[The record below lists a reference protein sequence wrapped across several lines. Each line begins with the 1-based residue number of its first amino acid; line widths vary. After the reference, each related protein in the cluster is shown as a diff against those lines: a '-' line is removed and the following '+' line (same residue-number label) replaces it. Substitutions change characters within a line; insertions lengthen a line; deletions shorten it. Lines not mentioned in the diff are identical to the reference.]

1 MTFSHTSTV
10 SSTTV
15 PTAWHL
21 TGTAPIICSLEI
33 LDDNGNLLRKADM
46 FSKRTIKQHKT
57 ITSVSTASEAL
68 TVSIGEHA
76 KVDLPFMAKLT
87 GKTEDTLI
95 RELQGVIYKDPATS
109 IYQTA
114 DEYLSGNVRRKLRLA
129 KKAAEQDNTCQI
141 NVEALR
147 AALPKDLD
155 ASEIEVRLGLHGL
168 INPISSSL
176 WLRR

>member
-1 MTFSHTSTV
+1 
-10 SSTTV
+10 
-15 PTAWHL
+15 
-21 TGTAPIICSLEI
+21 
-33 LDDNGNLLRKADM
+33 M

-57 ITSVSTASEAL
+57 VTSVNTASEAL

-76 KVDLPFMAKLT
+76 RVDLPFMAKLT

-129 KKAAEQDNTCQI
+129 EKAAEQDNAYQI
-141 NVEALR
+141 NVEA
-147 AALPKDLD
+147 
-155 ASEIEVRLGLHGL
+155 
-168 INPISSSL
+168 
-176 WLRR
+176 